1 MGREDFIMRILLKIL
16 LFPITLILTVILL
29 ICEFICTFGTMLLSI
44 LAMLLF
50 ALALAIMI
58 FLGEVQDGIK
68 TMVLA
73 YLISPYGIPMFA
85 AWLIGKIGLINEWLK
100 AI

>member
-1 MGREDFIMRILLKIL
+1 MRILLKIL
-16 LFPITLILTVILL
+16 LFPITLVLTIILL
-29 ICEFICTFGTMLLSI
+29 ICKFFCLFGTMLLSV
-44 LAMLLF
+44 LAFILF
-50 ALALAIMI
+50 AFAIVIMI

-73 YLISPYGIPMFA
+73 FLISPYGIPLFA
-85 AWLIGKIGLINEWLK
+85 AWLLDKIEQFNEWAK

>member
-1 MGREDFIMRILLKIL
+1 MRILLKIL

-29 ICEFICTFGTMLLSI
+29 ICEFICMFGTMLLSI

-50 ALALAIMI
+50 VLALAIMI

-73 YLISPYGIPMFA
+73 YLISPYGIPMFTGWIIEILQVA
-85 AWLIGKIGLINEWLK
+85 NEWLK
-100 AI
+100 SM